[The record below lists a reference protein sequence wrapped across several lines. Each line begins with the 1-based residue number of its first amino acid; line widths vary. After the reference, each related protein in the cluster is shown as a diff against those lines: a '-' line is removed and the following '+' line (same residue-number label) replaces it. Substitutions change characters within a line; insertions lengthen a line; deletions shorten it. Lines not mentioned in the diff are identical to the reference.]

1 MKSLKKFLYIFLNLM
16 GFNTL
21 TKKQK
26 RVLNRYKPNA
36 NKSLESVIFFTTHK
50 AASNFTDEILKQ
62 IEKNTEYTLFD
73 YGALVGSLA
82 DKLNIKDDFE
92 NYLNKNSEFLFSQN
106 GEIYGPQRRPLNFP
120 NIDNYKKIFFLRD
133 PRDVLVSAYYSFG
146 YSHVEPDS
154 KNLLENFNKNRK
166 LIQDQSI
173 DEYVLKEV
181 KNWII
186 PMYFEYK
193 VLRES
198 SKKECLYIKYNDFVD
213 NTESV
218 IDNIFKFFDFKNE
231 ELIKSL
237 SIDANPV
244 SNTENNEKHKRSGK
258 NYQWKTHLTGR
269 TQDQLNK
276 ELKEVLDYW
285 EFK

>member
-276 ELKEVLDYW
+276 ELNEVLDYW
-285 EFK
+285 QFK

>member
-16 GFNTL
+16 GFNAL

-62 IEKNTEYTLFD
+62 IEKNTEYILFD

-186 PMYFEYK
+186 PMYLEYK

-213 NTESV
+213 NTESI

-276 ELKEVLDYW
+276 ELNEVLDYW